1 MKLHIGG
8 VEVKKGWKIL
18 NIQKNKDVDFIG
30 NISDLGQFENES
42 IEKIYA
48 SHVLEHVKQQ
58 EVLKTLKG
66 VHRVL
71 KKNGELYISVPDL
84 DILCKAFIHSN
95 LTLEQ
100 RILMMRIIFGG
111 QIDKYDFHYFGW
123 NQEIMLHFLKLA
135 GFKTF
140 KRVESFNLFNDTSD
154 YKPLGFPVSLN
165 VIVTK

>member
-8 VEVKKGWKIL
+8 VEAKEGWKIL
-18 NIQKNKDVDFIG
+18 NIQKNKEVDFIG
-30 NISDLGQFENES
+30 SISDLEQFENES

-48 SHVLEHVKQQ
+48 SHVLEHVEQQ

-71 KKNGELYISVPDL
+71 KKNGEFYISVPDL

-111 QIDKYDFHYFGW
+111 QVDKYDFHYFGW
-123 NQEIMLHFLKLA
+123 NQEIMVYFLNLA
-135 GFKTF
+135 GFK
-140 KRVESFNLFNDTSD
+140 KLKKVESLNLFKDTSD
-154 YKPLGFPVSLN
+154 YKPFGIPISLN
-165 VIVTK
+165 VIATK